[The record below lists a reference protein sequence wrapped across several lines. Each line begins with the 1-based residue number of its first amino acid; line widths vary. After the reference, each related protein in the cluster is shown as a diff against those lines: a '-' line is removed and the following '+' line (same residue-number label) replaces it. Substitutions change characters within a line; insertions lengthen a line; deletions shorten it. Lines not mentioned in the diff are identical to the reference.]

1 MHEKFI
7 VIFTIMEFYMIV
19 FESIIKSFERIQSPK
34 QMYIIY
40 SSAVNFKLRS
50 QFKEN
55 LKHRQKELHLLLDL
69 DL

>member
-1 MHEKFI
+1 
-7 VIFTIMEFYMIV
+7 MIV